1 MRTPKRDHF
10 KTNLNVLIHQLKT
23 LTAKHSKNNEL
34 ATITN
39 ITKENY
45 TYTNIFN
52 TSNHIVVNK
61 HTMNPRFNVSDA
73 PHSGRTL

>member
-1 MRTPKRDHF
+1 M
-10 KTNLNVLIHQLKT
+10 LIHQLKT
-23 LTAKHSKNNEL
+23 LAAKHSKNNEL

-52 TSNHIVVNK
+52 TSNHVVVNK
-61 HTMNPRFNVSDA
+61 HTMKTKRFNESDA
-73 PHSGRTL
+73 PYSDAPYKNKETG